1 MIASFLVFLFFTHVL
16 VFILSFLS
24 LLCHCSKVMI
34 CMYVCYMLFNKYSV
48 LNYLSLLIL
57 YLSCRWIGGIVFLLV
72 HSSLRGAPIVTV
84 RWI

>member
-1 MIASFLVFLFFTHVL
+1 MHVL

-57 YLSCRWIGGIVFLLV
+57 YLSCRWDWRHCFFACPFL
-72 HSSLRGAPIVTV
+72 SAWGADSHGALDLKLATV
-84 RWI
+84 EVRY